1 LRISEGAAEKAKTV
15 LIVTSSYPKHEG
27 EPSGIFLHHLSRQL
41 VGVGWKVLVLAPNFP
56 GGQPVQV
63 LDGVEVRR
71 FNYFVPRH
79 QALCYRSGMLPN
91 LKQSLLLWFQVP
103 FYLASLFASVLRAIH
118 RDSIDVINAHWV
130 VPQGIVTRLV
140 QMFSPVPVVLTVH
153 GGDIFAFQGRI
164 GRWLKRMAL
173 KRAGACTANSA
184 FTREQILQ
192 LCPTADVSIVPMGV
206 DVAAFEPKLKNL
218 SLRRNLRVEAE
229 MILFVG
235 RLVEKKGVHNLL
247 AAMQRVL
254 RNFPKATLVLVGDG
268 TQRHELEQ
276 MAQRLKIAGSVRF
289 LGKLPHAQLP
299 QYYAAADLFVGPS
312 VVDRS
317 GDTEG
322 LGVVFIEAASAGLAM
337 VGTSVGG
344 ISDVLIHDVTG
355 IAVEP
360 DQPEALADAI
370 ERLLSDEPLRR
381 RLGEA
386 ARQHALSQFSWSQVA
401 ERFSGVF
408 LKVLEHKPGHWR

>member
-1 LRISEGAAEKAKTV
+1 MSQSAPPLLGTV

-41 VGVGWKVLVLAPNFP
+41 VAVGWRVLVLAPGFP
-56 GGQPVQV
+56 GGRPFQV
-63 LDGVEVRR
+63 LDGVEIRR
-71 FNYFVPRH
+71 FSYFIPQR

-103 FYLASLFASVLRAIH
+103 FYLGSLFVSVLEVVRKE
-118 RDSIDVINAHWV
+118 SINVINAHWI
-130 VPQGIVTRLV
+130 VPQGIVVRLV
-140 QMFSPVPVVLTVH
+140 QSFSPVPVVLTVH
-153 GGDIFAFQGRI
+153 GGDIFAFQGPV
-164 GRWLKRMAL
+164 GRFLKRMAL
-173 KRAGACTANSA
+173 GRAEACTANSA
-184 FTREQILQ
+184 FTRGQLLQ
-192 LCPTADVSIVPMGV
+192 LCPSAEVSIVPMGV
-206 DVAAFEPKLKNL
+206 DVAEFEPKQPNL
-218 SLRRNLRVEAE
+218 LLRRKLSVDAE

-247 AAMQRVL
+247 SAMQRVL
-254 RNFPKATLVLVGDG
+254 RKSSKATLVVVGDG
-268 TQRHELEQ
+268 TQRHELER
-276 MAQRLKIAGSVRF
+276 MAERLEIARSVRF
-289 LGKLPHAQLP
+289 LGKLPHEELP
-299 QYYAAADLFVGPS
+299 EYYAAADLFVGPS

-360 DQPEALADAI
+360 DQPEALAVAI
-370 ERLLSDEPLRR
+370 ERLLNDESLRR
-381 RLGEA
+381 RLGAA
-386 ARQHALSQFSWSQVA
+386 ARQHALSQFSWSHVA
-401 ERFSGVF
+401 ERFSSVF
-408 LKVLEHKPGHWR
+408 RKAVECQPGRGQ

>member
-1 LRISEGAAEKAKTV
+1 MSQLAPPSAGTV
-15 LIVTSSYPKHEG
+15 LVVTSSYPKHEG

-41 VGVGWKVLVLAPNFP
+41 VAVGWRVLVLAPNFP
-56 GGQPVQV
+56 GGEPVQM
-63 LDGVEVRR
+63 LDGVEIRR
-71 FNYFVPRH
+71 FNYFIPQR
-79 QALCYRSGMLPN
+79 QALCYRSGILPN

-103 FYLASLFASVLRAIH
+103 FYLANLFAAILH
-118 RDSIDVINAHWV
+118 AVRKEPIDVINAHWV
-130 VPQGIVTRLV
+130 VPQGVVTRLV
-140 QMFSPVPVVLTVH
+140 QTFSPVPVVLTVH
-153 GGDIFAFQGRI
+153 GGDIFAFQGLL
-164 GRWLKRMAL
+164 GRLLKRL
-173 KRAGACTANSA
+173 VLRRADACTANSA
-184 FTREQILQ
+184 FTRGQLLQ
-192 LCPTADVSIVPMGV
+192 LCPAADVSIVPMGV
-206 DVAAFEPKLKNL
+206 DVTEFEPRQPNL
-218 SLRRNLRVEAE
+218 SLRRKLGVGAE

-254 RNFPKATLVLVGDG
+254 KRFPNATLVLVGDG
-268 TQRHELEQ
+268 TQRPELERTSE
-276 MAQRLKIAGSVRF
+276 RLEIAGAVRF
-289 LGKLPHAQLP
+289 LGKLPHEQLP
-299 QYYAAADLFVGPS
+299 EYYAAADLFVGPS

-322 LGVVFIEAASAGLAM
+322 LGVVFIEAASAGLAI

-344 ISDVLIHDVTG
+344 ISDVLIHEVTG

-370 ERLLSDEPLRR
+370 ERLLCDEALRR

-401 ERFSGVF
+401 ARFSSVF
-408 LKVLEHKPGHWR
+408 RRVLDCQPGRG

>member
-1 LRISEGAAEKAKTV
+1 MSPSAPSPSGTV

-41 VGVGWKVLVLAPNFP
+41 VAVGWRVLVLAPSFP
-56 GGQPVQV
+56 GGQPFQV
-63 LDGVEVRR
+63 LDGVEIRR
-71 FNYFVPRH
+71 FSYFLHQH

-103 FYLASLFASVLRAIH
+103 FYLVSLFVSVLEVVRKE
-118 RDSIDVINAHWV
+118 SINVINAHWI
-130 VPQGIVTRLV
+130 VPQGIVARLV
-140 QMFSPVPVVLTVH
+140 QSFSPVPVVLTVH
-153 GGDIFAFQGRI
+153 GGDIFAFQGLV
-164 GRWLKRMAL
+164 GRFLKRLAL
-173 KRAGACTANSA
+173 RRAEACTANSA
-184 FTREQILQ
+184 FTHGQLLQ
-192 LCPTADVSIVPMGV
+192 LCPTAEVSIVPMGV
-206 DVAAFEPKLKNL
+206 DIGEFEPKQPNFV
-218 SLRRNLRVEAE
+218 LRRKLNVDAE

-247 AAMQRVL
+247 SAMQRVL
-254 RNFPKATLVLVGDG
+254 RKSPRATLVVVGDG
-268 TQRHELEQ
+268 TQRHDLER
-276 MAQRLKIAGSVRF
+276 MAERLEIAGSVRF
-289 LGKLPHAQLP
+289 LGKLPHEELP
-299 QYYAAADLFVGPS
+299 EYYAAADLFVGPS

-370 ERLLSDEPLRR
+370 ERLLSDESLRS
-381 RLGEA
+381 RLGAA

-401 ERFSGVF
+401 ERFSNVF
-408 LKVLEHKPGHWR
+408 RKVVECQPGRRQ